1 MIEQI
6 ENVREAFEKI
16 WEAVGNWDLRE
27 GGRRDLGNRDSG
39 RECGRQ
45 NRDSGRREKQVM
57 PSNWEV
63 TPRRGAARKET
74 RLVDAD
80 HDLKN
85 CLILLWQVY
94 FNAFGTWALRL
105 CNLSHSLRMIAHSL
119 FSRWMVHFILY
130 CITVLK
136 EIFCLFQKLIWK
148 NLVYHCQWH

>member
-6 ENVREAFEKI
+6 QNVREAFEKI

-45 NRDSGRREKQVM
+45 NRDSERREKQVT
-57 PSNWEV
+57 PSNWVV
-63 TPRRGAARKET
+63 TPLRGAARKET

-85 CLILLWQVY
+85 CLVLLWQVY
-94 FNAFGTWALRL
+94 FNAFGTWYFSFTEND
-105 CNLSHSLRMIAHSL
+105 CTFSLLKVNGA
-119 FSRWMVHFILY
+119 FY
-130 CITVLK
+130 TVLHYCFERK
-136 EIFCLFQKLIWK
+136 FLFVSKADLK
-148 NLVYHCQWH
+148 KLVYHCQWH